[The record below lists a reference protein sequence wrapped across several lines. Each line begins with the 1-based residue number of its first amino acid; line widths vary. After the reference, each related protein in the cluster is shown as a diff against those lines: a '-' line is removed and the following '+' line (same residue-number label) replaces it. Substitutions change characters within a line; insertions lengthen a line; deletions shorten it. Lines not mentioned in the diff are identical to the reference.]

1 MFTEEGQAKLWAAN
15 TLAAIEYHL
24 GPSDYQIDICVEPT
38 RLTKILKSL
47 KQATVEMSVGQGLT
61 INTIHGDLNVP
72 CEPGSEYP
80 RLKMLAGDPEP
91 LAKVNT
97 DDLKEA
103 VISAARYTSAGD
115 MLVTTGVK
123 ISVQKDKV
131 TVYGSDTFCFIR
143 ITIPAEGNPA
153 EYVVSR
159 EIGPYLS
166 VLESSECELLSV
178 GEFIAVRSGS
188 WRLTMNGKTH
198 NYPSVMIDKIVDTE
212 MDFFEVNSSEF
223 HQALEMVGGLSDGTL
238 SVDYTGGSV
247 AIRGLDTVQGTSGEQ
262 ILPANGTS
270 VSLLVKYDQLLHP
283 LKLAISYGEK
293 VRVNFKGPIVK
304 IKPCEGWDFAQA
316 QVMR

>member
-38 RLTKILKSL
+38 RITKILKSL
-47 KQATVEMSVGQGLT
+47 KQSTVEMSVGQGLT

-80 RLKMLAGDPEP
+80 RLKMLAGDPQP

-131 TVYGSDTFCFIR
+131 IVYGSDTFCFIR

-166 VLESSECELLSV
+166 VLESSECELMSV
-178 GEFIAVRSGS
+178 GEFVAVQSGS
-188 WRLTMNGKTH
+188 WRLTMNGRTH
-198 NYPSVMIDKIVDTE
+198 NYPSVMIDKVVDME
-212 MDFFEVNSSEF
+212 MEFFEVNSSELY
-223 HQALEMVGGLSDGTL
+223 QALEMVGGLSDGNV
-238 SVDYTGGSV
+238 SVDCTGDAV
-247 AIRGLDTVQGTSGEQ
+247 TIRGLDTVQGTYGEQ
-262 ILPANGTS
+262 ILPAQGAA

-283 LKLAISYGEK
+283 LKLAMSFGEK
-293 VRVNFKGPIVK
+293 VKISFKNHIVR
-304 IKPCEGWDFAQA
+304 IQPCEGWDFAQA
-316 QVMR
+316 QVVR